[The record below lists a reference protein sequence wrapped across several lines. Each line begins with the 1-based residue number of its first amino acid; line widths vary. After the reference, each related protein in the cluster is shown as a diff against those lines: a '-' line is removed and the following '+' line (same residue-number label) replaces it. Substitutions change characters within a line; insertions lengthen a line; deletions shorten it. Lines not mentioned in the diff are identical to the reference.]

1 MGQSQQLHILH
12 ISLKKNHNTFDMV
25 EQVVIFY
32 I

>member
-12 ISLKKNHNTFDMV
+12 ISLKKIIILIGMV
-25 EQVVIFY
+25 EQVVTFY